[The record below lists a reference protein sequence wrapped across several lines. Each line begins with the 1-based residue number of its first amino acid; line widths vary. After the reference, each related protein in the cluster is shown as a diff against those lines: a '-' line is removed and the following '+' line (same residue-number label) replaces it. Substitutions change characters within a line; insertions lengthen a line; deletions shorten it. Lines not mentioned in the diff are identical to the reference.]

1 MYAKVSDTYYG
12 TYGLF
17 VPETKSVSIKTR
29 EDAPFEIDDELF
41 FILAERGVLVEAAA
55 KPEKAKKKPEPIAE
69 PEAPDEGEEG
79 EIDLKNLSYNELRE
93 MAKGLGVPHK
103 VGMSKESLKDAI
115 KEAYEDDAPILTTE
129 EPD

>member
-1 MYAKVSDTYYG
+1 MAKKEIKEVAEVAETAE
-12 TYGLF
+12 
-17 VPETKSVSIKTR
+17 VKEVKETKKATKKTT
-29 EDAPFEIDDELF
+29 
-41 FILAERGVLVEAAA
+41 
-55 KPEKAKKKPEPIAE
+55 KTIAE